1 MNYIQTGKKDI
12 MEVISMKKYRLHN
25 ITNFGTEIHDFDT
38 ENGLNNYIA
47 LFVDSPYWV
56 ENLETNEIIYP
67 NGNPFF
73 IGYYNHEDDNVS
85 RETLQESALDIWLSE
100 KATEEAEENNRFTL
114 SDKILC
120 AFIIILTMLMAIG
133 LFYLLL
139 SIISF
144 IVEYLASFDWKLLYI
159 L

>member
-1 MNYIQTGKKDI
+1 
-12 MEVISMKKYRLHN
+12 MKKYRLHN

-38 ENGLNNYIA
+38 EKSLNNYIA
-47 LFVDSPYWV
+47 IFVDTPYWV
-56 ENLETNEIIYP
+56 EDLETGVKTCVHYTDTD
-67 NGNPFF
+67 
-73 IGYYNHEDDNVS
+73 NHNVS
-85 RETLQESALDIWLSE
+85 RETLQESALDIWLAE
-100 KATEEAEENNRFTL
+100 KDTEEAEENARFTL

-120 AFIIILTMLMAIG
+120 AFIIILTMLMATG

-144 IVEYLASFDWKLLYI
+144 IVEYLSSFDWKLLYI

>member
-1 MNYIQTGKKDI
+1 
-12 MEVISMKKYRLHN
+12 MKKYRLHN

-38 ENGLNNYIA
+38 EKELNNYIA
-47 LFVDSPYWV
+47 IFVDTPYWV
-56 ENLETNEIIYP
+56 EDLETDVKTCVHYTDTDNT
-67 NGNPFF
+67 
-73 IGYYNHEDDNVS
+73 NVS
-85 RETLQESALDIWLSE
+85 REILQESTLDIWLAE
-100 KATEEAEENNRFTL
+100 KAREEVEEDNRFTL

-120 AFIIILTMLMAIG
+120 AFVIILTMLMAIG

-144 IVEYLASFDWKLLYI
+144 LVEYLSSFDWKLFYI

>member
-1 MNYIQTGKKDI
+1 MNYIQIGKKDI

-25 ITNFGTEIHDFDT
+25 ITDFGTEIHDFDT
-38 ENGLNNYIA
+38 EKGLNNYIA
-47 LFVDSPYWV
+47 IFVDTPYWV
-56 ENLETNEIIYP
+56 ENLETNEITYP
-67 NGNPFF
+67 VG
-73 IGYYNHEDDNVS
+73 DDNVS
-85 RETLQESALDIWLSE
+85 RETLQESALDIWLRE
-100 KATEEAEENNRFTL
+100 KATEEDERFSL

-120 AFIIILTMLMAIG
+120 AFFIILTMLIDVG

-144 IVEYLASFDWKLLYI
+144 IVEYLSSFDWKLLYI

>member
-1 MNYIQTGKKDI
+1 MNYIQIGKKDI

-25 ITNFGTEIHDFDT
+25 ITDFGTEIHDFDT
-38 ENGLNNYIA
+38 EKGLNNYIA
-47 LFVDSPYWV
+47 IFVDTPYWV
-56 ENLETNEIIYP
+56 ENLETNEITYP
-67 NGNPFF
+67 VG
-73 IGYYNHEDDNVS
+73 DDNVS
-85 RETLQESALDIWLSE
+85 RETLQESALDIWLRE
-100 KATEEAEENNRFTL
+100 KATEEDERFSL

-120 AFIIILTMLMAIG
+120 AFLIILTMLMAVG

-144 IVEYLASFDWKLLYI
+144 IVEYLSSIDWELLYI

>member
-1 MNYIQTGKKDI
+1 
-12 MEVISMKKYRLHN
+12 MKKYRLHN
-25 ITNFGTEIHDFDT
+25 ITDFGTEIHDFDT
-38 ENGLNNYIA
+38 EKGLNNYIA
-47 LFVDSPYWV
+47 IFVDTPYWV
-56 ENLETNEIIYP
+56 ENLETNEITYP
-67 NGNPFF
+67 VG
-73 IGYYNHEDDNVS
+73 DDNVS
-85 RETLQESALDIWLSE
+85 RETLQESALDIWLRE
-100 KATEEAEENNRFTL
+100 KATEEDERFSL

-120 AFIIILTMLMAIG
+120 AFLIILTMLMAVG

>member
-1 MNYIQTGKKDI
+1 MNYIQIGKKDI

-25 ITNFGTEIHDFDT
+25 ITDFGTEIHDFDT
-38 ENGLNNYIA
+38 EKGLNNYIA
-47 LFVDSPYWV
+47 IFVDTPYWV
-56 ENLETNEIIYP
+56 ENLETNEITCP
-67 NGNPFF
+67 AG
-73 IGYYNHEDDNVS
+73 DDNVS
-85 RETLQESALDIWLSE
+85 RETSQESALDIWLRE
-100 KATEEAEENNRFTL
+100 KATEEDERFSL

-120 AFIIILTMLMAIG
+120 AFLIILTMLMAVG

-144 IVEYLASFDWKLLYI
+144 IVEYLSSIDWKLLYI

>member
-1 MNYIQTGKKDI
+1 MR
-12 MEVISMKKYRLHN
+12 KYRLHN
-25 ITNFGTEIHDFDT
+25 ITDFGTEIHDFDT
-38 ENGLNNYIA
+38 EKGLNNYIA
-47 LFVDSPYWV
+47 IFIDTPYWV
-56 ENLETNEIIYP
+56 ENLETNEITFP
-67 NGNPFF
+67 AGQPFF
-73 IGYYNHEDDNVS
+73 IGYNDSEDDNVS
-85 RETLQESALDIWLSE
+85 RETLQESTLDIWLRE
-100 KATEEAEENNRFTL
+100 KVTEEEENDRFTL

-144 IVEYLASFDWKLLYI
+144 LVEYLSSFDWKLFYI

>member
-1 MNYIQTGKKDI
+1 MNYIQIGKKDI

-25 ITNFGTEIHDFDT
+25 ITDFGTEIHDFDT
-38 ENGLNNYIA
+38 EKSLNNYIA
-47 LFVDSPYWV
+47 IFVDTPYWV
-56 ENLETNEIIYP
+56 ENLETNEITYP
-67 NGNPFF
+67 VG
-73 IGYYNHEDDNVS
+73 DDNVS
-85 RETLQESALDIWLSE
+85 RETLQESALDIWLRE
-100 KATEEAEENNRFTL
+100 KATEEDERFSL

-120 AFIIILTMLMAIG
+120 AFLIILTMLMAVG

-144 IVEYLASFDWKLLYI
+144 IVEYLSSFDWKLLYI

>member
-1 MNYIQTGKKDI
+1 
-12 MEVISMKKYRLHN
+12 MKKYRLHN

-38 ENGLNNYIA
+38 EKSLNNYIA
-47 LFVDSPYWV
+47 IFVDTPYWV
-56 ENLETNEIIYP
+56 ENLETNEITYP
-67 NGNPFF
+67 KGNSFF
-73 IGYYNHEDDNVS
+73 IGYYDSEDDNVS
-85 RETLQESALDIWLSE
+85 RETPQESTLDIWLAK
-100 KATEEAEENNRFTL
+100 KATEEAEENDRFSL

-120 AFIIILTMLMAIG
+120 AFIIILTMLMATG

-144 IVEYLASFDWKLLYI
+144 LVEYLSSFDWKLFYI

>member
-1 MNYIQTGKKDI
+1 MNYIQIGKKDI

-25 ITNFGTEIHDFDT
+25 ITDFGTEIHDFDT
-38 ENGLNNYIA
+38 EKGLNNYIA
-47 LFVDSPYWV
+47 IFVDTPYWV
-56 ENLETNEIIYP
+56 ENLETNEITYP
-67 NGNPFF
+67 VGN
-73 IGYYNHEDDNVS
+73 DNVS
-85 RETLQESALDIWLSE
+85 RETLQEPALDIWLRE
-100 KATEEAEENNRFTL
+100 KATEEDERFSL

-120 AFIIILTMLMAIG
+120 AFLIILTMLMAVG

>member
-12 MEVISMKKYRLHN
+12 MEVTPMKKYRLHN
-25 ITNFGTEIHDFDT
+25 ITDFGTEIHDFYT
-38 ENGLNNYIA
+38 EKSLNNYIA
-47 LFVDSPYWV
+47 IFVDTPYWV
-56 ENLETNEIIYP
+56 ENLETNEITFP
-67 NGNPFF
+67 TGQPFF
-73 IGYYNHEDDNVS
+73 IGCNDSEDDNVS
-85 RETLQESALDIWLSE
+85 RETPQESTLDIWLRE
-100 KATEEAEENNRFTL
+100 KVTEEAEENDRFTL

-120 AFIIILTMLMAIG
+120 VFIIILTMLMATG

-144 IVEYLASFDWKLLYI
+144 LVEYLSSFDWKLFYI